1 MQEGIFDTSDVQ
13 ILMFN
18 NLLGFFFSSGMI
30 LSSESVKGKG
40 VCTLFFLIT
49 IIKYLKGSGATL
61 SRLTVCEGTV
71 HHGREVKA
79 EFTVAQSCGQG
90 IGRFMAV
97 AVGL

>member
-40 VCTLFFLIT
+40 VCTLFFS
-49 IIKYLKGSGATL
+49 Y
-61 SRLTVCEGTV
+61 
-71 HHGREVKA
+71 HHNKISQRKWGNPVQA
-79 EFTVAQSCGQG
+79 DS
-90 IGRFMAV
+90 
-97 AVGL
+97 L